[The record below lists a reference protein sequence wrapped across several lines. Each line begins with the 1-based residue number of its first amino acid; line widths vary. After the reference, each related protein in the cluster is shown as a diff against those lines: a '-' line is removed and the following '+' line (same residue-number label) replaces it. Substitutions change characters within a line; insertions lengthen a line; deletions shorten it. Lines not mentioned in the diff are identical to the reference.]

1 MTVGAGVLREP
12 DWDRLI
18 KQLSRGDCTPLLGAG
33 ASFGRLPTGG
43 QLAQYFADRYQYPFA
58 DSHDLARVMQYAAW
72 VSGDTVELKHEV
84 CTYLQQYAPS
94 GDACD
99 TDPHAMLAK
108 FPIKTFLTTNYDDF
122 MLRALHQ
129 ETGGRKKP
137 VSQICSWWDVGVE
150 KPYIEQPTEAE
161 PLIYHLHGRWNDPRS
176 LVLTEDDYLTYLGN
190 LVEVNA
196 SAGSPLPST
205 VLHTMT
211 VSPLLFVGYSLRDWN
226 FRVLFYGLL
235 KTMPQNMRR
244 RHVSVQLM
252 PDLNT
257 SVADA
262 AGRAREYLQ
271 RYLDGWN
278 ITIFIGSTEEF
289 FEELRSRM

>member
-1 MTVGAGVLREP
+1 
-12 DWDRLI
+12 
-18 KQLSRGDCTPLLGAG
+18 
-33 ASFGRLPTGG
+33 
-43 QLAQYFADRYQYPFA
+43 
-58 DSHDLARVMQYAAW
+58 MQYAAW
-72 VSGDTVELKHEV
+72 ASGDPVELKHEV
-84 CTYLQQYAPS
+84 CTYLQEYLPT
-94 GDACD
+94 DDVCD
-99 TDPHAMLAK
+99 TDPHTILAN
-108 FPIKTFLTTNYDDF
+108 FPIKTYLTTNYDDF
-122 MLRALHQ
+122 MMRALQQ
-129 ETGGRKKP
+129 ESGGRKQP
-137 VSQICSWWDVGVE
+137 VSQVCTWWDVGE
-150 KPYIEQPTEAE
+150 KKPYLEQPTEDE

-190 LVEVNA
+190 LVEMSA
-196 SAGSPLPST
+196 SAESPLPSP
-205 VLHTMT
+205 VLNTMT

-235 KTMPQNMRR
+235 KGMPANMRR

-262 AGRAREYLQ
+262 ANKAREYLQ